1 MFKDILFIILDLIVP
16 TAGHCLFLTFITH
29 KFYSMSAISL
39 PHIVFCEI
47 DQIFIELYFHGKY

>member
-1 MFKDILFIILDLIVP
+1 MFKDMLFIILDLIVP

-39 PHIVFCEI
+39 PYIVFCEFRS
-47 DQIFIELYFHGKY
+47 DFH